1 MLKYWIEAQNNPLHP
16 QLEGLLSSLDEHVIE
31 AELILSDNGSTVFV
45 PRVRHHVEVWC
56 PHFKLPLPVDD
67 GGKWGADKE
76 WALGVALERRRV
88 ENEYGI

>member
-1 MLKYWIEAQNNPLHP
+1 MKRSYLQ
-16 QLEGLLSSLDEHVIE
+16 
-31 AELILSDNGSTVFV
+31 AEDLPACFDSAVFKSELVLPDDGPAVFV
-45 PRVRHHVEVWC
+45 PRVRQHIEVWR
-56 PHFKLPLPVDD
+56 PHLKLPLPVDD